1 MFVGGGFALGVGTDK
16 VFVVLVLFVLFVVVG
31 VVVLFVFGS
40 FVFSGATV
48 FGKGVGEFGVHGQ
61 RHSNRRDQASGGKDT
76 ELD

>member
-1 MFVGGGFALGVGTDK
+1 MVGGFALGVVTDK
-16 VFVVLVLFVLFVVVG
+16 VLFVVV
-31 VVVLFVFGS
+31 VWCCCLVCFWVFR
-40 FVFSGATV
+40 FSGATV

>member
-1 MFVGGGFALGVGTDK
+1 MVVDDVCWWSLTRFYFLWLFC
-16 VFVVLVLFVLFVVVG
+16 FVVWCCCLVCFWIFR
-31 VVVLFVFGS
+31 
-40 FVFSGATV
+40 FSGATV